1 MEFLK
6 FLTNYNPHLKCP
18 NKFPNLDRL
27 YFIGSYCGKK
37 EKILTSMGTE
47 DKIRNLEI
55 DLNKEKEKNKK
66 LERLLQ
72 VYQKYIPQNQLQ
84 YIKGTEQETNINF
97 LQKAIRRKQQTTKFL
112 SLSKKIKK

>member
-1 MEFLK
+1 
-6 FLTNYNPHLKCP
+6 
-18 NKFPNLDRL
+18 
-27 YFIGSYCGKK
+27 
-37 EKILTSMGTE
+37 MGTE

-55 DLNKEKEKNKK
+55 ELNKEKEKNKK

-112 SLSKKIKK
+112 SLSKIQKKILKLTDKKFKLLKHQNLQMV